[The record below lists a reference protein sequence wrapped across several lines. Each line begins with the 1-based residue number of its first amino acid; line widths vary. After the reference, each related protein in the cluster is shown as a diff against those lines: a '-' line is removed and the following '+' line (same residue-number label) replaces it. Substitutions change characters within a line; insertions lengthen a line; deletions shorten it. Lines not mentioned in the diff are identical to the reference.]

1 VIDVT
6 VSGLKELFVDLDKL
20 PDNMQKGV
28 MLRMSQVA
36 YDDAQAGAG
45 RHIQTGALFQSVF
58 NRQVT
63 GGRSVGHD
71 RARAPHAPFVIQGT
85 KPHPIRPRNKK
96 ALRWAGPNG
105 FIFSKGVQHPGY
117 EGDPY
122 MDSAADKALAQF
134 QTILDKAL
142 QESI

>member
-1 VIDVT
+1 MIDIT
-6 VSGLKELFVDLDKL
+6 VSGLKELFVDLGKL
-20 PDNMQKGV
+20 PDAMQDGV
-28 MLRMSQVA
+28 MRRMSQIA
-36 YDDAQAGAG
+36 YDNAQSGAG
-45 RHIQTGALFQSVF
+45 KHIQTGALFQSVF

-63 GGRSVGHD
+63 GGRAVGHD

-85 KPHPIRPRNKK
+85 VPHTIRPKNKK

-105 FIFSKGVQHPGY
+105 FIFAKAVQHPGY
-117 EGDPY
+117 RGDPY
-122 MDSAADKALAQF
+122 MVSAADKALAQF